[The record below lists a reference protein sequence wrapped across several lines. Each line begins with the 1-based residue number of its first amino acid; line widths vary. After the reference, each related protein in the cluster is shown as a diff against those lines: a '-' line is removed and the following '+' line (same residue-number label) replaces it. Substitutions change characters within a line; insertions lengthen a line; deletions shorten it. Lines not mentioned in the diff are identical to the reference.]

1 VSVPAPLDW
10 THGLRSYQQENARW
24 LVELDSSLRARVLTD
39 GLGTGKTFS
48 ALGAMRLRWESGLI
62 EYPTMLCFTT
72 ASSAFDW
79 KRAANAYWP
88 EMDVYVIGAGA
99 KSRRKNESDAEFADR
114 QHPWKK
120 LLAPRTMPDKP
131 VLIVGDYWWADV
143 VGELA
148 MKTHDVL
155 LDSVTLDEAH
165 NVKKAQTAR
174 SKFIRMLVARSRQ
187 TTMMTGTPVHN
198 RPVDLHNLLSLC
210 NPSTPGYWTWVRKY
224 FHIKLSDRNYEVV
237 AGLKDKAKLMREIEH
252 EVKGRTAA
260 ELMGDDLPARN
271 YQLKLVEVEGA
282 VRVSPQKLHA
292 KKTEAVEELLRSMVR
307 HKLESAVDIARD
319 ADKPIVIYAY
329 RREDAA
335 KLVAMLSKAK
345 LTATLATGDLSPTKR
360 DAEIQKWKDGASQ
373 CLVCTMDA
381 VRESA
386 TLVRADLML
395 FVDLHTLPAV
405 VLQNMGRIDPA
416 RQPENERRP
425 VTYQFLVVRNGPDEV
440 LAEMLVE
447 KIREASGIGVKNANA
462 DKFGEF
468 LAPLGKKGAQ
478 EVLEKLSPDAMMG
491 ELVERIV
498 ARENRLMDL
507 DIL

>member
-1 VSVPAPLDW
+1 MSVPAPLDW
-10 THGLRSYQQENARW
+10 THGLRSYQQENAKW
-24 LVELDSSLRARVLTD
+24 LVELPLGMRARLLTD

-48 ALGAMRLRWESGLI
+48 ALGAMRLRYEQGLV
-62 EYPTMLCFTT
+62 EFPSMLCFTT

-79 KRAANAYWP
+79 KRAANVYWP
-88 EMDVYVIGAGA
+88 EMEVHVIGAGA
-99 KSRRKNESDAEFADR
+99 KAKRKHETDAEFAER

-120 LLAPRTMPDKP
+120 FLAPRDPGDKP

-143 VGELA
+143 VGDLV
-148 MKTHDVL
+148 MHQHDVL
-155 LDSVTLDEAH
+155 LDSLTLDEAH

-187 TTMMTGTPVHN
+187 TTMLTGTPVHN

-210 NPSTPGYWTWVRKY
+210 EPATPGYWTWVRKY
-224 FHIKLSDRNYEVV
+224 FHIKLSDRNYELVG
-237 AGLKDKAKLMREIEH
+237 GLKDKPKLEREIRH
-252 EVKGRTAA
+252 AVWGRSAA
-260 ELMGDDLPARN
+260 ELMGDELPARN
-271 YQLKLVEVEGA
+271 FQLKLVEVDGA
-282 VRVSPQKLHA
+282 VRVSPQKLHS
-292 KKTEAVEELLRSMVR
+292 KRTDAVDELLRSMVK

-319 ADKPIVIYAY
+319 ADKPVVMYAY

-335 KLVAMLSKAK
+335 KLVAMLTKAK
-345 LTATLATGDLSPTKR
+345 LTATLATGDLSPTRR
-360 DAEIQKWKDGASQ
+360 DAEIQKWKDGLTQ

-386 TLVRADLML
+386 TLVRADLMV
-395 FVDLHTLPAV
+395 FADLHTLPAV

-425 VTYQFLVVRNGPDEV
+425 VTYQFIVVRNGPDEV

-447 KIREASGIGVKNANA
+447 KIKEASGLGVKNANA

-478 EVLEKLSPDAMMG
+478 EVLEKLSPEAMMG